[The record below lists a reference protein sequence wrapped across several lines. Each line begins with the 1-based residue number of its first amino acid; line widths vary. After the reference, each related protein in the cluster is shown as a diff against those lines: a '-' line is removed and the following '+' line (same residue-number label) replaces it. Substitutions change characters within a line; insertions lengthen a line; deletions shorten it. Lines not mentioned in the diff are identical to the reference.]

1 MDEKKLRKVIRGQI
15 DIPRHKLSQAISNK
29 GLADGLKLTIT
40 RYGFDYTQ
48 DVHEVLVDM
57 VGVKLADN
65 EDIEYEWSEAEYDN
79 FVKYEPLE
87 KSTV

>member
-1 MDEKKLRKVIRGQI
+1 MDEKKLRKVIARLI
-15 DIPRHKLSQAISNK
+15 DIPRHKLAYALCYK
-29 GLADGLKLTIT
+29 CLADGLKLTVT
-40 RYGFDYTQ
+40 RYGFDYTK

-57 VGVKLADN
+57 VGVKLEGN
-65 EDIEYEWSEAEYDN
+65 EDIEYEWSETEYEN

>member
-1 MDEKKLRKVIRGQI
+1 MDEKKLRKVIKDLI
-15 DIPRHKLSQAISNK
+15 DIPRHKLGYAIAYK
-29 GLADGLKLTIT
+29 DLAIGLKLTIT

-48 DVHEVLVDM
+48 DVHEVLVEM
-57 VGVKLADN
+57 VGAKLEGN
-65 EDIEYEWSEAEYDN
+65 EDIEYEWSETEYEN